1 MQLEMIR
8 GGTIILLDT
17 VDRPISNWI
26 IRISAVVVRGVVSI
40 VQWLLL
46 RRSVEKSFKK
56 ISFHAYKLRANGYN
70 KDEGEEKMRERFPD
84 CLPVSCVRECM
95 RLRRELFV
103 SRGCVLSYTIL
114 FLVQVRWTRVVPIKL
129 ASWIESPLGSRV
141 TSRDNFGQSPV
152 PLVIFWLEKG
162 VKYLSSYTF
171 RIAEYR
177 KFRDQIHPRFE
188 ARYYFS
194 VYDER

>member
-1 MQLEMIR
+1 MSILKGVIRVNIYLKFTFVISRENVIVTFFTRRTGKRNVENYFLRNIASLGMQLEMIR

-26 IRISAVVVRGVVSI
+26 IRISAAVVRGVVSI

-84 CLPVSCVRECM
+84 CLPVSCVR
-95 RLRRELFV
+95 
-103 SRGCVLSYTIL
+103 
-114 FLVQVRWTRVVPIKL
+114 
-129 ASWIESPLGSRV
+129 
-141 TSRDNFGQSPV
+141 
-152 PLVIFWLEKG
+152 
-162 VKYLSSYTF
+162 
-171 RIAEYR
+171 
-177 KFRDQIHPRFE
+177 
-188 ARYYFS
+188 
-194 VYDER
+194 